1 MMRSMS
7 GSGTESAERLARL
20 AARVVVTSLL
30 TVGLLV
36 LVPAAGH
43 PGTDH
48 PLLATA
54 LTALAAVITIAAAA
68 GQVVPVAVPVAV
80 GASARAAA
88 TRARRSG
95 SPRQAHPDAAGHV
108 RGRAPG
114 RRPGAR

>member
-20 AARVVVTSLL
+20 AARVVVTTLL

-36 LVPAAGH
+36 PAAGH
-43 PGTDH
+43 PATDH
-48 PLLATA
+48 PLLAAT

-68 GQVVPVAVPVAV
+68 GQVVPVAVPVSV

-88 TRARRSG
+88 TRAGRSG